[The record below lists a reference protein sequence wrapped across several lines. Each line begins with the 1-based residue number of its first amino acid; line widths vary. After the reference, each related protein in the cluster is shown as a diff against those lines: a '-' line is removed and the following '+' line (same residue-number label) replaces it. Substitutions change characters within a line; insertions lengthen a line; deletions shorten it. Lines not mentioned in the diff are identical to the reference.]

1 MSLNVAVG
9 TFLGYLVVGL
19 LIIAGG
25 EAMLAL
31 REIEVKTR
39 KEAEKGEYK
48 IFLTVAEV
56 NNWLSRIFF

>member
-1 MSLNVAVG
+1 M
-9 TFLGYLVVGL
+9 VGL

-31 REIEVKTR
+31 REIELNTR

-56 NNWLSRIFF
+56 NNWLGRIFF